1 MHNTTNV
8 GLRRT
13 IQNNNVISSTTT
25 RKKTTQRKRRN
36 NGRTTTTGRV
46 DVSRVRFKRICS
58 KGKTNS
64 PTIIYFS
71 TLQKFHKCTL
81 THTQQPNNHSPSTTL
96 ICLALKKTLTSI
108 PSHSVSVNTL
118 TQHKIPLTMELPY
131 YRHYCLSVVVMVGNL
146 ALVLSLLFF
155 LHSFLVIVLKTSK

>member
-96 ICLALKKTLTSI
+96 ICLVLKK
-108 PSHSVSVNTL
+108 
-118 TQHKIPLTMELPY
+118 
-131 YRHYCLSVVVMVGNL
+131 
-146 ALVLSLLFF
+146 LSLQFQ
-155 LHSFLVIVLKTSK
+155 VIPYLLILSHNIKYPLQWSCHIIGITVCQ

>member
-131 YRHYCLSVVVMVGNL
+131 YRHYCLQ
-146 ALVLSLLFF
+146 
-155 LHSFLVIVLKTSK
+155 